1 MTTNPALRIA
11 APVQEALA
19 SGTPVVALESTIFTH
34 GLPRPRNVEVALA
47 GEEIIRAAGGVP
59 ATIGV
64 VHGQPVVGL
73 TADEINEL
81 GYDDT
86 VTKASIRDLS
96 YAAVTK
102 KSAGT
107 TIAAALPQLVPAAA
121 LAAQLK
127 SSPPAAVVLTGTVSV
142 SAPTG

>member
-81 GYDDT
+81 GYDDN

-102 KSAGT
+102 KERGHHDRRDRPAGPRRGDRRVRDGR
-107 TIAAALPQLVPAAA
+107 AGWC
-121 LAAQLK
+121 
-127 SSPPAAVVLTGTVSV
+127 PPRRCPVFR
-142 SAPTG
+142 